1 MSENKDHWY
10 DGRFYDVVIAPNQ
23 DTIFEQVRS
32 SVKNGS
38 TVLDVGCGT
47 GRLAFQLSDKCQKID
62 GVDLSKRNIDV
73 AIRKLA
79 KHPSG
84 NIAFHHSDIFR
95 FLRETPTR
103 YDYAVLTY
111 VVHEI
116 DETVR
121 QAILDV
127 LSKAAREI
135 IIVDYLA
142 PQPRSFTGIVNEL
155 IEYVAGP
162 DHYRNFKSFVAA
174 DGLVGLTKQVGLSIS
189 SETRNNP
196 PTTHFLVVAG
206 APISASDLR
215 WQEMTRPSD

>member
-1 MSENKDHWY
+1 MSENKNHWY
-10 DGRFYDVVIAPNQ
+10 DGRFYDLFVAPNQ
-23 DTIFEQVRS
+23 DTIFAQVRS
-32 SVKNGS
+32 IVKHGS

-47 GRLAFQLSDKCQKID
+47 GRLAFQISDKCQKID

-116 DETVR
+116 DETMR
-121 QAILDV
+121 QAILQA
-127 LSKAAREI
+127 LSKAAHEI

-155 IEYVAGP
+155 VENVAGFE
-162 DHYRNFKSFVAA
+162 HFKNFKSFLAG
-174 DGLVGLTKQVGLSIS
+174 DGLTGLSKQVGLTIIK
-189 SETRNNP
+189 EERDNP
-196 PTTHFLVVAG
+196 PASHILVLAG
-206 APISASDLR
+206 TLIGPSDLC
-215 WQEMTRPSD
+215 W